1 MENGFV
7 TWFWVVGIAVIIIGS
22 LGSVLVGILIKS
34 LNRNIEANN
43 KLTDN
48 IYELGIK
55 LEVEKSERK
64 HITNDVN
71 CLKTQVKDHEGRIII
86 VEQKLNK

>member
-7 TWFWVVGIAVIIIGS
+7 TWFWVLGIAIVIIGS
-22 LGSVLVGILIKS
+22 LASILISVLINA
-34 LNRNIEANN
+34 LNRNIKAN
-43 KLTDN
+43 KDLGTS
-48 IYELGIK
+48 IYELGVK

-64 HITNDVN
+64 HVTNDVD
-71 CLKTQVKDHEGRIII
+71 CLKKQVGNHEGRIII

>member
-7 TWFWVVGIAVIIIGS
+7 TWFWVLGIAIVIIGS
-22 LGSVLVGILIKS
+22 LASILISVLINA
-34 LNRNIEANN
+34 LNRNIKAN
-43 KLTDN
+43 KDLGIS
-48 IYELGIK
+48 IYELGVK

-64 HITNDVN
+64 HVTNDVD
-71 CLKTQVKDHEGRIII
+71 CLKKQVSNHEGRIII